1 MVTMDGSKIAINQMT
16 VHHSM
21 VARHRFA
28 QSFMVVSAQPCFN

>member
-1 MVTMDGSKIAINQMT
+1 MVKMDGSKITINHVI

-21 VARHRFA
+21 VASHRFA